1 MPPAAI
7 DRASSSARVARIGR
21 MEIRSAGGRRDADPA
36 REEGVAIRERP
47 KTRRPPMYRVLLHND
62 DYTAME
68 FVIEILMTYFE
79 KTVTEA
85 TRIMLQVHHS
95 GIGVAGVYTRDEA
108 ETRMTI
114 VIDAARDQGYPLQMS
129 MEPDE

>member
-1 MPPAAI
+1 MPPSVI
-7 DRASSSARVARIGR
+7 DRASLFDPTAGIGS
-21 MEIRSAGGRRDADPA
+21 MEIWSAAGRRDADPE
-36 REEGVAIRERP
+36 REEGLAIRERT

-62 DYTAME
+62 DFTAME
-68 FVIEILMTYFE
+68 FVIEILMAHFE
-79 KTVTEA
+79 KTITEA
-85 TRIMLQVHHS
+85 TRIMLQVHHA

>member
-1 MPPAAI
+1 MPPAVI
-7 DRASSSARVARIGR
+7 DPRFGAGTAPAFGS
-21 MEIRSAGGRRDADPA
+21 MEIRGAAGRRDADPE
-36 REEGVAIRERP
+36 REEGLAIRERP

-68 FVIEILMTYFE
+68 FVIEILMTHFE

-85 TRIMLQVHHS
+85 TRIALQVHHA
-95 GIGVAGVYTRDEA
+95 GIGIAGVYTRDEA
-108 ETRMTI
+108 ETRMTV
-114 VIDAARDQGYPLQMS
+114 VIDAARAQGYPLQMS

>member
-1 MPPAAI
+1 MTPAAI
-7 DRASSSARVARIGR
+7 DAASSSGATAPIGS
-21 MEIRSAGGRRDADPA
+21 MEIRSAHARRDADPE
-36 REEGVAIRERP
+36 REEGLAIRERP

-62 DYTAME
+62 DFTAME
-68 FVIEILMTYFE
+68 FVIEILMAHFE
-79 KTVTEA
+79 KTITEA
-85 TRIMLQVHHS
+85 TRIMLQVHHA

-114 VIDAARDQGYPLQMS
+114 VIDAARDEGYPLQMS